1 MGYNKS
7 EATPG
12 MDGGLISWA
21 MGERQIHDI
30 DHGLEFAFNNAS
42 ISSPEGDLLFYTNGC
57 TVYDS
62 TFNLM
67 EGGDTINYNEWY
79 DQICDG
85 SASGFQS
92 TMVLPDPGYDDG
104 YYILHQP
111 LAFLEDPFDL
121 QSIELRYSYVDMLQG
136 AHGAVTARDEV
147 YFQDTIGSGL
157 FSACQHANGADWW
170 FIKNEYQSDCKYIFL
185 LSEAG
190 IDLVHMI
197 AIGDT
202 IGPSESGGGQAKFS
216 PDGSMYATGTA
227 WTGVNLYDFDRETGV
242 LSNHEQFRIRDL
254 QLQSTGLEW
263 SPSGQFL
270 YYNFQGLLYQLDV
283 WAEDIEDEITFIDTF
298 DGFVDPF
305 AVSFGPQQRGPDC
318 KIYLAGGSTVP
329 YLHVINQPDQKGV
342 GCHFRQ
348 HSISL
353 PFNNDIVSIP
363 HFPNFRIDEDDVCDP
378 TITSVFGFPVV
389 IDDLEVY
396 PNPAR
401 DRISIDGNDHMG
413 SSYALI
419 NQTGHQVTAGVIQ
432 ADHSI
437 DVSSL
442 LPGLYFLKVTSDR
455 RIDLSRIVIER

>member
-1 MGYNKS
+1 MQKRIILFLLLLPILSVAQDKRDYNWVMGYNKS

-121 QSIELRYSYVDMLQG
+121 QSIELL
-136 AHGAVTARDEV
+136 
-147 YFQDTIGSGL
+147 
-157 FSACQHANGADWW
+157 
-170 FIKNEYQSDCKYIFL
+170 IKNEYQSDCKYIFL

-329 YLHVINQPDQKGV
+329 
-342 GCHFRQ
+342 F
-348 HSISL
+348 S
-353 PFNNDIVSIP
+353 
-363 HFPNFRIDEDDVCDP
+363 
-378 TITSVFGFPVV
+378 
-389 IDDLEVY
+389 
-396 PNPAR
+396 A
-401 DRISIDGNDHMG
+401 
-413 SSYALI
+413 A
-419 NQTGHQVTAGVIQ
+419 
-432 ADHSI
+432 
-437 DVSSL
+437 
-442 LPGLYFLKVTSDR
+442 
-455 RIDLSRIVIER
+455 